1 MGRNNGVVELSDR
14 AEASREES
22 EWVEPLDVLNVL
34 GHRYPFL
41 LVDRLRVVEP
51 GRRALGLKRV
61 TAGDWWSEAADSG
74 LWEMPGTL
82 VVEALAQTSA
92 AVLISLVNESPGAVG
107 YFASADRVRFRVA
120 PPRGRHA
127 HPGGR
132 AGVVPARRGSAPRG
146 CVSRRAPRRERRLHD
161 RHPRPRGLTS

>member
-22 EWVEPLDVLNVL
+22 EWVEPLDVLDVL

-61 TAGDWWSEAADSG
+61 TAGDWWSEPADSG

-92 AVLISLVNESPGAVG
+92 AVLIGLVNESPGAVG
-107 YFASADRVRFRVA
+107 YFASADRVRFRSLPRVGDTLILSVELLWYRRGVA
-120 PPRGRHA
+120 RLRCVASVDGRLAVSATFTTVVRGRA
-127 HPGGR
+127 
-132 AGVVPARRGSAPRG
+132 A
-146 CVSRRAPRRERRLHD
+146 
-161 RHPRPRGLTS
+161 